1 MTRFCED
8 VFAISGLFS
17 AVWIFI
23 FSVMFP
29 HASEIWALLS
39 EVKIQ
44 GFMPLLILVPDP
56 DGPLALHSHNHSPIH
71 SELGAPHLD
80 ILKKIVE
87 R

>member
-1 MTRFCED
+1 
-8 VFAISGLFS
+8 
-17 AVWIFI
+17 
-23 FSVMFP
+23 MFP
-29 HASEIWALLS
+29 HAKEIWALLS
-39 EVKIQ
+39 EVKKQ